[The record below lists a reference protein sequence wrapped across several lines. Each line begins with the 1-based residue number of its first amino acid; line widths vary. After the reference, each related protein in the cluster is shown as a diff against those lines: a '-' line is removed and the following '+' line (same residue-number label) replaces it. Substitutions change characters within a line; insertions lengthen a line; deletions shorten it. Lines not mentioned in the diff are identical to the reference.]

1 MSRDAPPSPAE
12 DSLVGRVI
20 NERYRVVAAVSRD
33 HVGRVYRAEQLP
45 LGRPV
50 SIKVLDPRQ
59 RRHDDGQL
67 QQRFLIEA
75 SIASRLQHPNTV
87 HVFDY
92 GCTPDGLCFT
102 SFELI
107 EGRTLT
113 AVLAAAK
120 PFSAERTLH
129 VALQMARSLREAH
142 RMGIIH
148 GSVKPASVLL
158 TRHGDEE
165 DFVKLCDFGM
175 VRPTEVDDLEE
186 LTQQSMFTGAP
197 KYMAPE
203 RIRGDR
209 SDARADV
216 YSLGACMY
224 EMLTGR
230 VPFDRPGAVQLLM
243 AHMQEPVAPIERFDC
258 PPALSRLVMRCLAK
272 APVERPASMDDV
284 IVLLK
289 QAAGHSLHAT
299 MPILISR
306 ELALTP
312 PALPTE
318 RDALA
323 APALATQA
331 QPSSTAPAPSM
342 QPQPHPNAWLPKLAV
357 VGAIMLAAGF
367 LALRQRPVSGASA
380 GAAQS
385 EVAPVAPRTVAAL
398 ASRPTAPAD
407 AFRLRVRLSSLPAGA
422 YVEVSGKRYGPTPA
436 DVELWGEAVRPGS
449 ELTFVFDKPG
459 FEPASVT
466 RLVRGENLALEVVLG
481 RSGGSTE
488 RPRAAEQRPPE
499 PAAPATSYTQLEQW
513 PALGATPE
521 PSPAPVAAPAPAP
534 AQPAWKPIAPA
545 DAAPAAKPAAKPRA
559 APPTVAKHSALLRDG
574 SQKFPEYPRA
584 ALRAG
589 ISGVVVAR
597 VYVKAD
603 GRVGAVDVL
612 DGPDVFHEAVRKAL
626 MTWRYSPARTADG
639 SALPDTHI
647 VRVPFQLK

>member
-20 NERYRVVAAVSRD
+20 NERYRVVAALSRD

-59 RRHDDGQL
+59 RRAEGVDSQL

-75 SIASRLQHPNTV
+75 SIAARLQHPNTV

-107 EGRTLT
+107 EGRSLA
-113 AVLAAAK
+113 AVLAESA

-129 VALQMARSLREAH
+129 VALQIARSLREAH
-142 RMGIIH
+142 RVGIIH

-158 TRHGDEE
+158 TRHGDED
-165 DFVKLCDFGM
+165 DFVKLCDFGT
-175 VRPTEVDDLEE
+175 VRPTDTEDLGE

-224 EMLTGR
+224 QMLTGR

-243 AHMQEPVAPIERFDC
+243 AHMQEAVPPIERFDC

-289 QAAGHSLHAT
+289 QAAGRALHAT
-299 MPILISR
+299 MPIMISR

-312 PALPTE
+312 TSLSTE
-318 RDALA
+318 HEA
-323 APALATQA
+323 AAAQAHATQA
-331 QPSSTAPAPSM
+331 QPSAIEAAPSM
-342 QPQPHPNAWLPKLAV
+342 RPQQHPNAWLPKLAV

-367 LALRQRPVSGASA
+367 LALRQRPARDTNA
-380 GAAQS
+380 GTTQS
-385 EVAPVAPRTVAAL
+385 EVLPAAQHTVAAL
-398 ASRPTAPAD
+398 ASRPSGSAD
-407 AFRLRVRLSSLPAGA
+407 AFRLRVTLSSLPSGA
-422 YVEVSGKRYGPTPA
+422 YVEIAGKRYGPTPA
-436 DVELWGEAVRPGS
+436 DVELWGDAVKPGS

-459 FEPASVT
+459 FERASVT
-466 RLVRGENLALEVVLG
+466 RLVRGENLALEVALG
-481 RSGGSTE
+481 RPGSSGE
-488 RPRAAEQRPPE
+488 RPRAEPREADE
-499 PAAPATSYTQLEQW
+499 PAPVTSYTQLEQW
-513 PALGATPE
+513 PALSDTPE
-521 PSPAPVAAPAPAP
+521 PAPAP
-534 AQPAWKPIAPA
+534 QPAPAATEPAWKPIAAP
-545 DAAPAAKPAAKPRA
+545 DAAPALKPAPKQ
-559 APPTVAKHSALLRDG
+559 PTLTRHSALLRDG
-574 SQKFPEYPRA
+574 SQTFPEYPRA

-612 DGPDVFHEAVRKAL
+612 DGPGVFHEAVRKAL
-626 MTWRYSPARTADG
+626 MTWRYSPARADDG